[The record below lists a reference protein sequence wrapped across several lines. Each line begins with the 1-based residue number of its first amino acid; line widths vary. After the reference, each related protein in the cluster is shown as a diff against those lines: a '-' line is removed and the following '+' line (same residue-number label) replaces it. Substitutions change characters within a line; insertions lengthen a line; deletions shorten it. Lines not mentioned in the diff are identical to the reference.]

1 MANYGNLIASGI
13 SAVGSIVGGLLGGKA
28 NQNAQQGAN
37 DINLQIAR
45 ETNQQQYQMFGE
57 QNAFNER
64 MYNQM
69 LTYNTPAEQMRRYS
83 DAGIN
88 PYIAAGNVQ
97 TGNAQSSLQSAQAP
111 QLHAAQM
118 QAATGMGDALQNSVS
133 QAASVISQ
141 YAQNELALSQARK
154 NDAEAGWVDR
164 LNGAQF
170 NKLSAETNNLNQQG
184 SLLGLDYKLKSDTL
198 GNYIRLS
205 DLSVVN
211 AEKTNEQ
218 LEIIT
223 QSARLDN
230 ALKNVNL
237 GIQSKYGE
245 TLFRA
250 QLSKTL
256 AEAFALNASVRQRDV
271 QLAIDKQNAN
281 TNAQNANT
289 NAQNARTNAAVGS
302 AQIRSLV
309 ANAIKTAEET
319 TGIKI
324 DNATSAKIQKFIVDT
339 YHSDAKTASNTA
351 HASHNASILSDYDTD
366 TYYTDKYFKRG
377 NDIIHGIG
385 LGVGAYY
392 GSKGLKGSFSSA
404 KPIGFKSYKN

>member
-1 MANYGNLIASGI
+1 MAYYGNLIASGI

-111 QLHAAQM
+111 TLHTAQM
-118 QAATGMGDALQNSVS
+118 QAATGMGDALQNAAS
-133 QAASVISQ
+133 QAAGVISQ

-170 NKLSAETNNLNQQG
+170 NKLSAETNNLYQQG

-205 DLSVVN
+205 DLSVAN

-218 LEIIT
+218 LDVIT
-223 QSARLDN
+223 QSARIEN
-230 ALKNVNL
+230 ALNNINL
-237 GIQSKYGE
+237 GIQSQYGKRM
-245 TLFRA
+245 FVA

-256 AEAFALNASVRQRDV
+256 AESFATQAGVRQRDA
-271 QLAIDKQNAN
+271 QIAIDKQNAN
-281 TNAQNANT
+281 TNAKNANT
-289 NAQNARTNAAVGS
+289 NAKNANTNAAVGA
-302 AQIRSLV
+302 AQVQSLISS
-309 ANAIKTAEET
+309 AIKTAEET

-324 DNATSAKIQKFIVDT
+324 DN
-339 YHSDAKTASNTA
+339 KTKSQINQT
-351 HASHNASILSDYDTD
+351 ILQGLGLDN
-366 TYYTDKYFKRG
+366 TDKRNKNKAFWWNFGFDKAEQLSR
-377 NDIIHGIG
+377 IG
-385 LGVGAYY
+385 VNGSQMYYNIGAGSEKFTKAASPGHFLLGW
-392 GSKGLKGSFSSA
+392 
-404 KPIGFKSYKN
+404 

>member
-1 MANYGNLIASGI
+1 MAPAIIAAGI
-13 SAVGSIVGGLLGGKA
+13 SAAGSIAGGLLGGK
-28 NQNAQQGAN
+28 NNKDAQQGAN

-69 LTYNTPAEQMRRYS
+69 LAYNTPAEQMRRYS

-111 QLHAAQM
+111 TLHTAQM

-133 QAASVISQ
+133 QAANVISQ

-218 LEIIT
+218 LDVIT
-223 QSARLDN
+223 QSARIEN
-230 ALKNVNL
+230 ALNYINL
-237 GIQSKYGE
+237 GIQSQYGKRM
-245 TLFRA
+245 FVA

-256 AEAFALNASVRQRDV
+256 AESFATQAGVRQRDA
-271 QLAIDKQNAN
+271 QIAIDKQNAN
-281 TNAQNANT
+281 TNAKNANT
-289 NAQNARTNAAVGS
+289 NAAVGA
-302 AQIRSLV
+302 AQAQSLISS
-309 ANAIKTAEET
+309 AIKTAEET

-324 DNATSAKIQKFIVDT
+324 DN
-339 YHSDAKTASNTA
+339 KTKSQINQT
-351 HASHNASILSDYDTD
+351 ILQGLGLDN
-366 TYYTDKYFKRG
+366 TDKRNKNKAFWWNFGFDKAEQLSR
-377 NDIIHGIG
+377 IG
-385 LGVGAYY
+385 VNGSQMYYNIGAGSEKFTKAASPGHFLLGW
-392 GSKGLKGSFSSA
+392 
-404 KPIGFKSYKN
+404 

>member
-133 QAASVISQ
+133 QAANVISQ
-141 YAQNELALSQARK
+141 FSQNELALSQARK

-205 DLSVVN
+205 DLSVAN

-218 LEIIT
+218 LDIIT

-237 GIQSKYGE
+237 GIQSKYAE
-245 TLFRA
+245 DMFRA
-250 QLSKTL
+250 QFAKTL
-256 AEAFALNASVRQRDV
+256 VEAFATDASVRQRDA

-281 TNAQNANT
+281 TNAL
-289 NAQNARTNAAVGS
+289 NARTNAAVGS
-302 AQIRSLV
+302 AQVRSLI
-309 ANAIKTAEET
+309 ANAIKTTVET
-319 TGIKI
+319 TGISISNKYR
-324 DNATSAKIQKFIVDT
+324 DSVEQSTLDLLKNKVAS
-339 YHSDAKTASNTA
+339 SSGDAARGTQRSVIFNEN
-351 HASHNASILSDYDTD
+351 SVRGSVLRVSDYIGDVLSGVNP
-366 TYYTDKYFKRG
+366 FK
-377 NDIIHGIG
+377 NI
-385 LGVGAYY
+385 
-392 GSKGLKGSFSSA
+392 LK
-404 KPIGFKSYKN
+404 K

>member
-223 QSARLDN
+223 QSARLEN

-237 GIQSKYGE
+237 GIQSKYAE
-245 TLFRA
+245 DMFRS
-250 QLSKTL
+250 QLAKTL
-256 AEAFALNASVRQRDV
+256 AETFATQSSVRQRDA
-271 QLAIDKQNAN
+271 QLSIDKQNAN
-281 TNAQNANT
+281 TNAL
-289 NAQNARTNAAVGS
+289 NARTNAAVGS
-302 AQIRSLV
+302 AQIRSLI
-309 ANAIKTAEET
+309 ANAIKATEET
-319 TGIKI
+319 TGISISNKYR
-324 DNATSAKIQKFIVDT
+324 DSVEQSTLDLLKNKVDASSA
-339 YHSDAKTASNTA
+339 DAARGSQRSALFNEN
-351 HASHNASILSDYDTD
+351 SVRGSVLRVSDYIGDVLSGVNP
-366 TYYTDKYFKRG
+366 FK
-377 NDIIHGIG
+377 NF
-385 LGVGAYY
+385 
-392 GSKGLKGSFSSA
+392 LK
-404 KPIGFKSYKN
+404 K

>member
-118 QAATGMGDALQNSVS
+118 QAATGMGDAIQNSVS
-133 QAASVISQ
+133 QAGNVIAQ

-170 NKLSAETNNLNQQG
+170 NKLSAETNNLHQQG

-205 DLSVVN
+205 DLSVAN

-218 LEIIT
+218 LDIIT

-237 GIQSKYGE
+237 GIQSKYAE
-245 TLFRA
+245 DMFRA
-250 QLSKTL
+250 QFAKTL
-256 AEAFALNASVRQRDV
+256 VEAFATDASVRQRDA

-281 TNAQNANT
+281 TNAL
-289 NAQNARTNAAVGS
+289 NARTNAAVGS
-302 AQIRSLV
+302 AQVRSLI
-309 ANAIKTAEET
+309 ANAIKTTEET
-319 TGIKI
+319 TGISISNKYR
-324 DNATSAKIQKFIVDT
+324 DSVEQSTLDLLKNKVAS
-339 YHSDAKTASNTA
+339 SSGDAARGTQRSVIFNEN
-351 HASHNASILSDYDTD
+351 SVRGSVLRVSDYIGDVLSGVNP
-366 TYYTDKYFKRG
+366 FK
-377 NDIIHGIG
+377 NI
-385 LGVGAYY
+385 
-392 GSKGLKGSFSSA
+392 LK
-404 KPIGFKSYKN
+404 K

>member
-111 QLHAAQM
+111 QLHTAQM
-118 QAATGMGDALQNSVS
+118 QAATGMGDALQNAAL
-133 QAASVISQ
+133 QAAGVISQ
-141 YAQNELALSQARK
+141 FAQNELALSQAQK
-154 NDAEAGWVDR
+154 NRAEAGWVDR

-170 NKLSAETNNLNQQG
+170 SKISAETNNLHQQG
-184 SLLGLDYKLKSDTL
+184 SLLGLDYKLKNDTL

-205 DLSVVN
+205 DLSVIN

-218 LEIIT
+218 LDVIT
-223 QSARLDN
+223 QSARIEN
-230 ALKNVNL
+230 ALNNINL
-237 GIQSKYGE
+237 GIQSQYGKRM
-245 TLFRA
+245 FVA

-256 AEAFALNASVRQRDV
+256 AESFATQAGVRQRDA
-271 QLAIDKQNAN
+271 QIAIDKQNAN
-281 TNAQNANT
+281 TNAKNANT
-289 NAQNARTNAAVGS
+289 NAAVGA
-302 AQIRSLV
+302 AQVQSLISS
-309 ANAIKTAEET
+309 AIKTAEET

-324 DNATSAKIQKFIVDT
+324 DN
-339 YHSDAKTASNTA
+339 KTKSQINQT
-351 HASHNASILSDYDTD
+351 ILQGLGLDN
-366 TYYTDKYFKRG
+366 TDKRNKNKAFWWNFGFDKAEQLSR
-377 NDIIHGIG
+377 IG
-385 LGVGAYY
+385 VNGSQIYYNIGAGSEKFTKAASPGHFLLGW
-392 GSKGLKGSFSSA
+392 
-404 KPIGFKSYKN
+404 

>member
-111 QLHAAQM
+111 QLHTAQM
-118 QAATGMGDALQNSVS
+118 QAATGMGDALQN
-133 QAASVISQ
+133 AASQTAGVISQ
-141 YAQNELALSQARK
+141 FAQNELALSQAQK
-154 NDAEAGWVDR
+154 NRAEAGWVDR

-170 NKLSAETNNLNQQG
+170 SKISAETNNLHQQG

-205 DLSVVN
+205 DLSVAN

-218 LEIIT
+218 LDLIT

-237 GIQSKYGE
+237 GIQSKYAE
-245 TLFRA
+245 DMFRA
-250 QLSKTL
+250 QFAKTL
-256 AEAFALNASVRQRDV
+256 VESFATDASVRQRYV

-281 TNAQNANT
+281 TNAL
-289 NAQNARTNAAVGS
+289 NARTNAAVGS
-302 AQIRSLV
+302 AQVRSLI
-309 ANAIKTAEET
+309 ANAIKTTEET
-319 TGIKI
+319 TGISISNKYR
-324 DNATSAKIQKFIVDT
+324 DSVEQSTLDLLNNKVASSSA
-339 YHSDAKTASNTA
+339 DAARGTQRSVIFNEN
-351 HASHNASILSDYDTD
+351 SVRGSLLRFSDY
-366 TYYTDKYFKRG
+366 
-377 NDIIHGIG
+377 
-385 LGVGAYY
+385 LGDLLSGVNP
-392 GSKGLKGSFSSA
+392 LKNIL
-404 KPIGFKSYKN
+404 KK

>member
-111 QLHAAQM
+111 QLHTAQM

-133 QAASVISQ
+133 QAANVISQ
-141 YAQNELALSQARK
+141 YAQNELALSQAQK
-154 NDAEAGWVDR
+154 NRAEAGWVDR

-170 NKLSAETNNLNQQG
+170 NKLSAETNNLNQHG

-205 DLSVVN
+205 DLSVAN
-211 AEKTNEQ
+211 SELTNDR
-218 LEIIT
+218 LDLLN
-223 QSARLDN
+223 QSVRLDN

-237 GIQSKYGE
+237 GIQSKYADN
-245 TLFRA
+245 LFRA

-256 AEAFALNASVRQRDV
+256 AESFATYASVRQRDA
-271 QLAIDKQNAN
+271 QIAIDKQNAN
-281 TNAQNANT
+281 TNAL
-289 NAQNARTNAAVGS
+289 NARTNAAVGS

-309 ANAIKTAEET
+309 ANAIKITEET
-319 TGIKI
+319 TGISISNKYR
-324 DNATSAKIQKFIVDT
+324 DSVEQATVDILNNKVASSSA
-339 YHSDAKTASNTA
+339 DAARGTQRSVLYNEN
-351 HASHNASILSDYDTD
+351 SVRGSVLRVSDYIGDVLSGVNP
-366 TYYTDKYFKRG
+366 FK
-377 NDIIHGIG
+377 N
-385 LGVGAYY
+385 V
-392 GSKGLKGSFSSA
+392 LK
-404 KPIGFKSYKN
+404 K

>member
-1 MANYGNLIASGI
+1 MAYYGNLIASGI

-111 QLHAAQM
+111 TLHTAQM
-118 QAATGMGDALQNSVS
+118 QAATGMGDALQNAAS
-133 QAASVISQ
+133 QAAGVISQ

-170 NKLSAETNNLNQQG
+170 NKLSAETNNLYQQG

-205 DLSVVN
+205 DLSVAN

-218 LEIIT
+218 LDVIT
-223 QSARLDN
+223 QSARIEN
-230 ALKNVNL
+230 ALNNINL
-237 GIQSKYGE
+237 GIQSQYGKRM
-245 TLFRA
+245 FVA

-256 AEAFALNASVRQRDV
+256 AESFATQAGVRQRDA
-271 QLAIDKQNAN
+271 QIAIDKQNAN
-281 TNAQNANT
+281 TNAKNANT
-289 NAQNARTNAAVGS
+289 NAAVGA
-302 AQIRSLV
+302 AQVQSLISS
-309 ANAIKTAEET
+309 AIKTAEET

-324 DNATSAKIQKFIVDT
+324 DN
-339 YHSDAKTASNTA
+339 KTKSQINQT
-351 HASHNASILSDYDTD
+351 ILQGLGLDN
-366 TYYTDKYFKRG
+366 TDKRNKNKAFWWNFGFDKAEQLSR
-377 NDIIHGIG
+377 IG
-385 LGVGAYY
+385 VNGSQMYYNIGAGSEKFTKAASPGHFLLGW
-392 GSKGLKGSFSSA
+392 
-404 KPIGFKSYKN
+404 

>member
-118 QAATGMGDALQNSVS
+118 QAATGMGDAIQNSVS
-133 QAASVISQ
+133 QAGNVIAQ

-170 NKLSAETNNLNQQG
+170 NKLSAETNNLHQQG

-205 DLSVVN
+205 DLSVAN

-218 LEIIT
+218 LDIIT

-237 GIQSKYGE
+237 GIQSKYAE
-245 TLFRA
+245 DMFRA
-250 QLSKTL
+250 QFAKTL
-256 AEAFALNASVRQRDV
+256 VEAFATDASVRQRDA

-281 TNAQNANT
+281 TNAL
-289 NAQNARTNAAVGS
+289 NARTNSAVGS
-302 AQIRSLV
+302 AQVRSLI
-309 ANAIKTAEET
+309 ANAIKTPEET
-319 TGIKI
+319 TGISISNKYR
-324 DNATSAKIQKFIVDT
+324 DSVEQSTLDLLKNKVAS
-339 YHSDAKTASNTA
+339 SSGDAARGTQRSVIFNEN
-351 HASHNASILSDYDTD
+351 SVRGSVLRVSDYIGDVLSGVNP
-366 TYYTDKYFKRG
+366 FK
-377 NDIIHGIG
+377 NI
-385 LGVGAYY
+385 
-392 GSKGLKGSFSSA
+392 LK
-404 KPIGFKSYKN
+404 K

>member
-111 QLHAAQM
+111 QLHTAQM
-118 QAATGMGDALQNSVS
+118 QAATGMGDALQNAAL
-133 QAASVISQ
+133 QAAGVISQ
-141 YAQNELALSQARK
+141 FAQNELALSQAQK
-154 NDAEAGWVDR
+154 NRAEAGWVDR

-170 NKLSAETNNLNQQG
+170 SKISAETNNLHQQG
-184 SLLGLDYKLKSDTL
+184 SLLGLDYKLKNDTL

-205 DLSVVN
+205 DLSVIN

-218 LEIIT
+218 LDVIT
-223 QSARLDN
+223 QSARIEN
-230 ALKNVNL
+230 ALNNINL
-237 GIQSKYGE
+237 GIQSQYGKRM
-245 TLFRA
+245 FVA

-256 AEAFALNASVRQRDV
+256 AESFATQAGVRQRDA
-271 QLAIDKQNAN
+271 QIAIDKQNAN
-281 TNAQNANT
+281 TNAKNANT
-289 NAQNARTNAAVGS
+289 NAKNANTNAAVGA
-302 AQIRSLV
+302 AQVQSLISS
-309 ANAIKTAEET
+309 AIKTAEET

-324 DNATSAKIQKFIVDT
+324 DN
-339 YHSDAKTASNTA
+339 KTKSQINQT
-351 HASHNASILSDYDTD
+351 ILQGLGLDN
-366 TYYTDKYFKRG
+366 TDKRNKNKAFWWNFGFDKAEQLSR
-377 NDIIHGIG
+377 IG
-385 LGVGAYY
+385 VNGSQIYYNIGAGSEKFTKAASPGHFLLGW
-392 GSKGLKGSFSSA
+392 
-404 KPIGFKSYKN
+404 

>member
-111 QLHAAQM
+111 QLHTAQM
-118 QAATGMGDALQNSVS
+118 QAATGMGDALQNAAS
-133 QAASVISQ
+133 QAAGVISQ
-141 YAQNELALSQARK
+141 FAQNELALSQARK
-154 NDAEAGWVDR
+154 NDAESGWIDR

-170 NKLSAETNNLNQQG
+170 SKISAETNNLHQQG
-184 SLLGLDYKLKSDTL
+184 SLLGLDYKLKNDTL

-205 DLSVVN
+205 DLSVIN

-218 LEIIT
+218 LDIIT

-237 GIQSKYGE
+237 GIQSKYAE
-245 TLFRA
+245 DMFRA
-250 QLSKTL
+250 QFAKTL
-256 AEAFALNASVRQRDV
+256 VEAFATDASVRQRDA

-281 TNAQNANT
+281 TNAL
-289 NAQNARTNAAVGS
+289 NARTNAAVGS
-302 AQIRSLV
+302 AQVRSLI
-309 ANAIKTAEET
+309 ANAIKTTEET
-319 TGIKI
+319 TGISISNKYR
-324 DNATSAKIQKFIVDT
+324 DSVEQSTLDLLKNKVAS
-339 YHSDAKTASNTA
+339 SSGDAARGTQRSVIFNEN
-351 HASHNASILSDYDTD
+351 SVRGSVLRVSDYIGDVLSGVNP
-366 TYYTDKYFKRG
+366 FK
-377 NDIIHGIG
+377 NI
-385 LGVGAYY
+385 
-392 GSKGLKGSFSSA
+392 LK
-404 KPIGFKSYKN
+404 K

>member
-1 MANYGNLIASGI
+1 MAYYGNLIASGI

-111 QLHAAQM
+111 QLHTAQM
-118 QAATGMGDALQNSVS
+118 QAATGMGDALQNAAS
-133 QAASVISQ
+133 QAAGVISQ
-141 YAQNELALSQARK
+141 FAQNELALSQARK

-205 DLSVVN
+205 DLSVAN

-218 LEIIT
+218 LDIIT

-237 GIQSKYGE
+237 GIQSKYAE
-245 TLFRA
+245 DMFRA
-250 QLSKTL
+250 QFAKTL
-256 AEAFALNASVRQRDV
+256 VEAFATDASVRQRDA

-281 TNAQNANT
+281 TNAL
-289 NAQNARTNAAVGS
+289 NARTNAAVGS
-302 AQIRSLV
+302 AQVRSLI
-309 ANAIKTAEET
+309 ANAIKTTEET
-319 TGIKI
+319 TGISISNKYR
-324 DNATSAKIQKFIVDT
+324 DSVEQSTLDLLKNKVAS
-339 YHSDAKTASNTA
+339 SSGDAARGTQRSVIFNEN
-351 HASHNASILSDYDTD
+351 SVRGSVLRVSDYIGDVLSGVNP
-366 TYYTDKYFKRG
+366 FK
-377 NDIIHGIG
+377 NI
-385 LGVGAYY
+385 
-392 GSKGLKGSFSSA
+392 LK
-404 KPIGFKSYKN
+404 K

>member
-111 QLHAAQM
+111 QLHTAQM
-118 QAATGMGDALQNSVS
+118 QAATGMGDALQNAAS
-133 QAASVISQ
+133 QAAGVISQ
-141 YAQNELALSQARK
+141 FAQNELALSQARK

-205 DLSVVN
+205 DLSVAN

-218 LEIIT
+218 LDIIT

-237 GIQSKYGE
+237 GIQSKYAE
-245 TLFRA
+245 DMFRA
-250 QLSKTL
+250 QFAKTL
-256 AEAFALNASVRQRDV
+256 VEAFATDASVRQRDA

-281 TNAQNANT
+281 TNAL
-289 NAQNARTNAAVGS
+289 NARTNAAVGS
-302 AQIRSLV
+302 AQVRSLI
-309 ANAIKTAEET
+309 ANAIKTTEET
-319 TGIKI
+319 TGISISNKYR
-324 DNATSAKIQKFIVDT
+324 DSVEQSTLDLLKNKVAS
-339 YHSDAKTASNTA
+339 SSGDAARGTQRSVIFNEN
-351 HASHNASILSDYDTD
+351 SVRGSVLRVSDYIGDVLSGVNP
-366 TYYTDKYFKRG
+366 FK
-377 NDIIHGIG
+377 NI
-385 LGVGAYY
+385 
-392 GSKGLKGSFSSA
+392 LK
-404 KPIGFKSYKN
+404 K

>member
-69 LTYNTPAEQMRRYS
+69 LIYNTPAEQMRRYS

-111 QLHAAQM
+111 QLHTAQM
-118 QAATGMGDALQNSVS
+118 QAATGMGDALQNAAS
-133 QAASVISQ
+133 QAAGVISQ
-141 YAQNELALSQARK
+141 FAQNELALSQARK

-205 DLSVVN
+205 DLSVAN

-218 LEIIT
+218 LDIIT

-237 GIQSKYGE
+237 GIQSKYAE
-245 TLFRA
+245 DMFRA
-250 QLSKTL
+250 QFAKTL
-256 AEAFALNASVRQRDV
+256 VEAFATDASVRQRDA

-281 TNAQNANT
+281 TNAL
-289 NAQNARTNAAVGS
+289 NARTNAAVGS
-302 AQIRSLV
+302 AQVRSLI
-309 ANAIKTAEET
+309 ANAIKTTEET
-319 TGIKI
+319 TGISISNKYR
-324 DNATSAKIQKFIVDT
+324 DSVEQSTLDLLKNKVAS
-339 YHSDAKTASNTA
+339 SSGDAARGTQRSVIFNEN
-351 HASHNASILSDYDTD
+351 SVRGSVLRVSDYIGDVLSGVNP
-366 TYYTDKYFKRG
+366 FK
-377 NDIIHGIG
+377 NI
-385 LGVGAYY
+385 
-392 GSKGLKGSFSSA
+392 LK
-404 KPIGFKSYKN
+404 K

>member
-111 QLHAAQM
+111 LLHAAQM

-170 NKLSAETNNLNQQG
+170 NKLSSETNNLNQQG

-205 DLSVVN
+205 DLSVIN

-218 LEIIT
+218 LDVIT
-223 QSARLDN
+223 QSARIEN
-230 ALKNVNL
+230 ALNNINL
-237 GIQSKYGE
+237 GIQSQYGKRM
-245 TLFRA
+245 FVA

-256 AEAFALNASVRQRDV
+256 AESFATQAGVRQRDA
-271 QLAIDKQNAN
+271 QIAIDKQNAN
-281 TNAQNANT
+281 TNAKNANT
-289 NAQNARTNAAVGS
+289 NAKNANTNAAVGA
-302 AQIRSLV
+302 AQVQSLISS
-309 ANAIKTAEET
+309 AIKTAEET

-324 DNATSAKIQKFIVDT
+324 DN
-339 YHSDAKTASNTA
+339 KTKSQINQT
-351 HASHNASILSDYDTD
+351 ILQGLGLDN
-366 TYYTDKYFKRG
+366 TDKRNKNKAFWWNFGFDKAEQLSR
-377 NDIIHGIG
+377 IG
-385 LGVGAYY
+385 VNGSQMYYNIGAGSEKFTKAASPGHFLLGW
-392 GSKGLKGSFSSA
+392 
-404 KPIGFKSYKN
+404 

>member
-111 QLHAAQM
+111 TLHTAQM

-133 QAASVISQ
+133 QAANVISQ
-141 YAQNELALSQARK
+141 YAQNELALSQAQK
-154 NDAEAGWVDR
+154 NRAEAGWVDR

-170 NKLSAETNNLNQQG
+170 NKLSAETNNLNQHG
-184 SLLGLDYKLKSDTL
+184 SLLGLDYKIKSDTL

-205 DLSVVN
+205 DLSVAN

-218 LEIIT
+218 LDVIT
-223 QSARLDN
+223 QSARIEN
-230 ALKNVNL
+230 ALNNINL
-237 GIQSKYGE
+237 GIHSQYGKRM
-245 TLFRA
+245 FVA

-256 AEAFALNASVRQRDV
+256 AESFATQAGVRQRDA
-271 QLAIDKQNAN
+271 QIAIDKQNAN
-281 TNAQNANT
+281 TNAKNANT
-289 NAQNARTNAAVGS
+289 NAKNANTNAAVGA
-302 AQIRSLV
+302 AQVQSLISS
-309 ANAIKTAEET
+309 AIKTAEET

-324 DNATSAKIQKFIVDT
+324 DN
-339 YHSDAKTASNTA
+339 KTKSQINQT
-351 HASHNASILSDYDTD
+351 ILQGLGLDN
-366 TYYTDKYFKRG
+366 TDKRNKNKAFWWNFGFDKAEQLSR
-377 NDIIHGIG
+377 IG
-385 LGVGAYY
+385 VNGSQMYYNIGAGSEKFTKAASPGHFLLGW
-392 GSKGLKGSFSSA
+392 
-404 KPIGFKSYKN
+404 

>member
-1 MANYGNLIASGI
+1 MAPAIIAAGI
-13 SAVGSIVGGLLGGKA
+13 SAAGSIAGGLLGGK
-28 NQNAQQGAN
+28 NNKDAQQGAN

-69 LTYNTPAEQMRRYS
+69 LAYNTPAEQMRRYS

-111 QLHAAQM
+111 TLHTAQM
-118 QAATGMGDALQNSVS
+118 QAATGMGDAIQNAFT
-133 QAASVISQ
+133 QAGNFIGQ
-141 YAQNELALSQARK
+141 YAQNELALSQAKK
-154 NDAEAGWVDR
+154 NNAEAKFITDSSN
-164 LNGAQF
+164 LNLS
-170 NKLSAETNNLNQQG
+170 KLSAETNLLHYNGNLANV
-184 SLLGLDYKLKSDTL
+184 DYQLKNSTL
-198 GNYIRLS
+198 GNNVKLS
-205 DLSVVN
+205 DLSVAN
-211 AEKTNEQ
+211 SELTNQ
-218 LEIIT
+218 RLELLN
-223 QSARLDN
+223 QSVKLDN
-230 ALKNVNL
+230 ALKDVNL
-237 GIQSKYGE
+237 GIQNKYGE

-256 AEAFALNASVRQRDV
+256 AESFALHASVRQRDA
-271 QLAIDKQNAN
+271 QLSIDKQNAN
-281 TNAQNANT
+281 TNAF
-289 NAQNARTNAAVGS
+289 NARTNAAVGS

-309 ANAIKTAEET
+309 ANAIKTTEET
-319 TGIKI
+319 TGIRI
-324 DNATSAKIQKFIVDT
+324 DNATSSKIQNFIVDT
-339 YHSDAKTASNTA
+339 YHSDAKTASNNA
-351 HASHNASILSDYDTD
+351 HASHNASILSDYDAD

>member
-111 QLHAAQM
+111 MLHTAQM
-118 QAATGMGDALQNSVS
+118 QAATGIGDALQNAAS
-133 QAASVISQ
+133 QAAGVISQ

-170 NKLSAETNNLNQQG
+170 NKLSAETNNLYQQG

-205 DLSVVN
+205 DLSVAN

-218 LEIIT
+218 LDVIT
-223 QSARLDN
+223 QSARIEN
-230 ALKNVNL
+230 ALNNINL
-237 GIQSKYGE
+237 GIQSQYGKRM
-245 TLFRA
+245 FVA

-256 AEAFALNASVRQRDV
+256 ADSFATQAGVRQRDA
-271 QLAIDKQNAN
+271 QIAIDKQNAN
-281 TNAQNANT
+281 TNAKNANT
-289 NAQNARTNAAVGS
+289 NAKNANTNAAVGA
-302 AQIRSLV
+302 AQVQSLISS
-309 ANAIKTAEET
+309 AIKTAEET

-324 DNATSAKIQKFIVDT
+324 DN
-339 YHSDAKTASNTA
+339 KTKSQINQT
-351 HASHNASILSDYDTD
+351 ILQGLGLDN
-366 TYYTDKYFKRG
+366 TDKRNKNKAFWWNFGFDKAEQLSR
-377 NDIIHGIG
+377 IG
-385 LGVGAYY
+385 VNGSQMYYNIGAGSEKFTKAASPGHFLLGW
-392 GSKGLKGSFSSA
+392 
-404 KPIGFKSYKN
+404 

>member
-111 QLHAAQM
+111 QLHTAQM
-118 QAATGMGDALQNSVS
+118 QAATGMGDALQNATS

-154 NDAEAGWVDR
+154 NDAESGWIDR

-170 NKLSAETNNLNQQG
+170 NKLSAETNNLHQQG

-205 DLSVVN
+205 DLSVAN

-218 LEIIT
+218 LDIIT

-237 GIQSKYGE
+237 GIQSKYAE
-245 TLFRA
+245 DMFRA
-250 QLSKTL
+250 QFAKTL
-256 AEAFALNASVRQRDV
+256 VEAFATDASVRQRDA

-281 TNAQNANT
+281 TNAL
-289 NAQNARTNAAVGS
+289 NARTNAAVGS
-302 AQIRSLV
+302 AQVRSLI
-309 ANAIKTAEET
+309 ANAIKTTEET
-319 TGIKI
+319 TGISISNKYR
-324 DNATSAKIQKFIVDT
+324 DSVEQSTLDLLKNKVAS
-339 YHSDAKTASNTA
+339 SSGDAARGTQRSVIFNEN
-351 HASHNASILSDYDTD
+351 SVRGSVLRVSDYIGDVLSGVNP
-366 TYYTDKYFKRG
+366 FK
-377 NDIIHGIG
+377 NI
-385 LGVGAYY
+385 
-392 GSKGLKGSFSSA
+392 LK
-404 KPIGFKSYKN
+404 K

>member
-1 MANYGNLIASGI
+1 MAPAIIAAGI
-13 SAVGSIVGGLLGGKA
+13 SAAGSIAGGLLGGK
-28 NQNAQQGAN
+28 NNKDAQQGAN

-69 LTYNTPAEQMRRYS
+69 LAYNTPAEQMRRYS

-111 QLHAAQM
+111 TLHTAQM
-118 QAATGMGDALQNSVS
+118 QAATGMGDALQNSIS
-133 QAASVISQ
+133 QAANVISQ

-205 DLSVVN
+205 DLSVAN

-218 LEIIT
+218 LDIIT

-237 GIQSKYGE
+237 GIQSKYAE
-245 TLFRA
+245 DMFRA
-250 QLSKTL
+250 QFAKTL
-256 AEAFALNASVRQRDV
+256 VEAFATDASVRQRDA

-281 TNAQNANT
+281 TNAL
-289 NAQNARTNAAVGS
+289 NARTNAAVGS
-302 AQIRSLV
+302 AQVRSLI
-309 ANAIKTAEET
+309 ANAIKTTEET
-319 TGIKI
+319 TGISISNKYR
-324 DNATSAKIQKFIVDT
+324 DSVEQSTLDLLKNKVAS
-339 YHSDAKTASNTA
+339 SSGDAARGTQRSVIFNEN
-351 HASHNASILSDYDTD
+351 SVRGSVLRVSDYIGDVLSGVNP
-366 TYYTDKYFKRG
+366 FK
-377 NDIIHGIG
+377 NI
-385 LGVGAYY
+385 
-392 GSKGLKGSFSSA
+392 LK
-404 KPIGFKSYKN
+404 K

>member
-133 QAASVISQ
+133 QAANVISQ
-141 YAQNELALSQARK
+141 FSQNELALSQARK

-205 DLSVVN
+205 DLSVAN

-218 LEIIT
+218 LDIIT

-237 GIQSKYGE
+237 GIQSKYAE
-245 TLFRA
+245 DMFRA
-250 QLSKTL
+250 QFAKTL
-256 AEAFALNASVRQRDV
+256 VESFATDASVRQRDA

-281 TNAQNANT
+281 TNAL
-289 NAQNARTNAAVGS
+289 NARTNAAVGS
-302 AQIRSLV
+302 AQVRSLI
-309 ANAIKTAEET
+309 ANAIKTTEET
-319 TGIKI
+319 TGISISNKYR
-324 DNATSAKIQKFIVDT
+324 DSVEQSTLDLLKNKVAS
-339 YHSDAKTASNTA
+339 SSGDAARGTQRSVIFNEN
-351 HASHNASILSDYDTD
+351 SVRGSVLRVSDYIGDVLSGVNP
-366 TYYTDKYFKRG
+366 FK
-377 NDIIHGIG
+377 NI
-385 LGVGAYY
+385 
-392 GSKGLKGSFSSA
+392 LK
-404 KPIGFKSYKN
+404 K